1 MPKEGLPHGEWLRRL
16 RLYANGEFIFGR
28 GNAPP
33 PNSQWAKKRALIDAC
48 PAKKAEKDIFGNRTK
63 CNCGF
68 HRDHVS
74 ILIIIDGLLISV
86 EELWT

>member
-1 MPKEGLPHGEWLRRL
+1 MPKEGLQTTEWLRRL
-16 RLYANGEFIFGR
+16 RLYANGEFQFGR

-48 PAKKAEKDIFGNRTK
+48 PVKKACTDVFGNRTS

-68 HRDHVS
+68 HPGHVS
-74 ILIIIDGLLISV
+74 VESLL
-86 EELWT
+86 